1 MKVPMRSRASESL
14 KGRPGLA
21 PRAVPAQRARA
32 VPRSFAIGLT
42 RLPKVDESPG
52 LILLT
57 VGESTGTTP
66 KKIGLLTD
74 AALRGRLAHF
84 DAHSANEIA
93 AIRRALLLE
102 TGHTTIFE
110 TWSDLPGCLGFW
122 SGFMGLQIRRIEWT
136 CETCG
141 VPAFESIGGSVGE
154 LFPVLCRCGGK
165 TRVAVPK
172 YASEIDLITRR

>member
-14 KGRPGLA
+14 KGRPGTL
-21 PRAVPAQRARA
+21 PRAAPIRVRPA
-32 VPRSFAIGLT
+32 PRSFAIGLT
-42 RLPKVDESPG
+42 RLARVDESPG

-57 VGESTGTTP
+57 VGESTGTAP
-66 KKIGLLTD
+66 KRIGLLTD

-102 TGHTTIFE
+102 SGHTTIFE
-110 TWSDLPGCLGFW
+110 TWSDLPGCLSFW

-136 CETCG
+136 CESCG
-141 VPAFESIGGSVGE
+141 VAAAESIGGSVGE

-172 YASEIDLITRR
+172 YATEIDLVTRR